1 MKKMKTFCIGRT
13 AGRILAVLVCM
24 WLLGAQAAK
33 AEDNK
38 WLLVTND
45 GTKLEM
51 EGVGSFVL
59 TDDAETFDV
68 LSNSGTVLAA
78 KVRKVTFEQKS
89 TTAIKPQEALSKTQL
104 LSHAVDHQLTILGS
118 QSEAVVYSAAGIV
131 VAKGKP
137 QNGQTIINVSS
148 LPQGTYVVRAGKQT
162 FKFIKK

>member
-1 MKKMKTFCIGRT
+1 MKNYHVKRT
-13 AGRILAVLVCM
+13 TGRILAFLFGM
-24 WLLGAQAAK
+24 WLLGAQTAK

-78 KVRKVTFEQKS
+78 KVRKVTFEQQDA
-89 TTAIKPQEALSKTQL
+89 TAIKPQDAQGKTQL
-104 LSHAVDHQLTILGS
+104 LSHAVDRQLTILGS

-131 VAKGKP
+131 VAKAMP